1 LNSRES
7 RFLKEAWLKE
17 HIETCCRFLNEQG
30 GVLHPFILIDIGEPQ
45 LIYMPVTLLSQEV
58 RMHHWLRYASMCYP
72 GAIGF
77 CITSLGYLA
86 RIYDPKKYRYG
97 DLQTRK
103 GAQRVIQITILTKQ
117 RQEVKVW
124 EIKQKDKQWELRFL
138 FGEPLSRTGGKI
150 KELAERLFRPPA
162 GVV

>member
-1 LNSRES
+1 LTPKES
-7 RFLKEAWLKE
+7 RFLTEAWLKE
-17 HIETCCRFLNEQG
+17 HIETCCRFLNEQR
-30 GVLHPFILIDIGEPQ
+30 GVLHPFILIDIGEKQ

-58 RMHHWLRYASMCYP
+58 RLYHWLKYAWMCYP

-77 CITSLGYLA
+77 CITSLGFLG
-86 RIYDPKKYRYG
+86 RIHDPEKYQYG

-103 GAQRVIQITILTKQ
+103 DAQKVIQITILTKQ
-117 RQEVKVW
+117 RQEIKVW
-124 EIKQKDKQWELRFL
+124 EVKRKDKQWELRFL
-138 FGEPLSRTGGKI
+138 FEEPLSRTGGKI